1 MNAETDQGQTSTELE
16 EAVKA
21 SEREAYN
28 RAPKIFQVG
37 EDIQL
42 ILPEKWK
49 RAKFLKAM
57 NRGDIWGAFEAIW
70 PDVPVWEKDGDTG
83 EEIRDEEGARIP
95 VLDRDGE
102 QEKETHPELK
112 KLEEVDMD
120 EDEFQL
126 LMERL
131 GETLMG
137 RKAPKGKGSGR

>member
-1 MNAETDQGQTSTELE
+1 MSTEYDTPQTSAELE

-21 SEREAYN
+21 SEREATG

-37 EDIQL
+37 DDIQL
-42 ILPEKWK
+42 ILPNKWK

-70 PDVPVWEKDGDTG
+70 PDVPAWEKDEDTG
-83 EEIRDEEGARIP
+83 EEIRDEEGARTP
-95 VLDRDGE
+95 VLDRNGE
-102 QEKETHPELK
+102 QEMETHPELA

-120 EDEFQL
+120 EEEFQL
-126 LMERL
+126 LLERL